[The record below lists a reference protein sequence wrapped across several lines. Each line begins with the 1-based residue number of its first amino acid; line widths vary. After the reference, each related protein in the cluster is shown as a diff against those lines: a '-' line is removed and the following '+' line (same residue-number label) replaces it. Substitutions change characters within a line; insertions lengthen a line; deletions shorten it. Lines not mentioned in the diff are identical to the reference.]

1 MGGAGSVTALQ
12 PRPGPENSEKGE
24 KPRVGEGT
32 PGFSSFSPFSGQ
44 EAAQDATS
52 TSAAAALD
60 AVRAYR
66 RRLPPKLSSAARRK
80 PGTAM
85 HAHDDARTA
94 LEAASTRL
102 PGVPPD
108 WCEGVGLLATVP
120 APPTIPPRRWA
131 ALAASAFRLV
141 RDHGAELHT
150 AGWNT
155 LDLFGLHPTAPAANP
170 AGWGLAW
177 LLGEAGSVLDVS
189 ADAVIMCAV
198 PGGARLVCQR
208 RERAR
213 AGAVLAWELQGG
225 RGGSQA

>member
-1 MGGAGSVTALQ
+1 MTALQ
-12 PRPGPENSEKGE
+12 PRPGPENSEKRE

-32 PGFSSFSPFSGQ
+32 PGLSSFSPFSG
-44 EAAQDATS
+44 EKVAQDATP

-66 RRLPPKLSSAARRK
+66 RSLPPKLSPAARRK

-102 PGVPPD
+102 PGVPAD
-108 WCEGVGLLATVP
+108 WCKGVGLLATVP

-131 ALAASAFRLV
+131 TLAASAFRLI

-150 AGWNT
+150 AGWDA
-155 LDLFGLHPTAPAANP
+155 LDLFGLHSIAPLANP
-170 AGWGLAW
+170 TGWGLAW
-177 LLGEAGSVLDVS
+177 LLGVAGEVLDV
-189 ADAVIMCAV
+189 APEAVGMRHG
-198 PGGARLVCQR
+198 PGGARLVFRQR
-208 RERAR
+208 RARERSGIR
-213 AGAVLAWELQGG
+213 LAWNVPGNP
-225 RGGSQA
+225 A